1 MSARPA
7 FANNPTRARTTFAP
21 GFSSPW
27 SHLMPA
33 TTTKPEPKTRA
44 RNRPRIDLATLKIE
58 KNVPPPEGRN
68 IIGKYN
74 EYFSTLAPK
83 DAIKCQPDEVSPI
96 ANALRKWIKDKKK
109 DGELIVLSQKNCDDD
124 LSIGRVWLWP
134 KDESLDGTQHA
145 RAAKASAVGRRAR
158 AGGRA

>member
-33 TTTKPEPKTRA
+33 STPFQSKPRV
-44 RNRPRIDLATLKIE
+44 RNRPRIDLTTLKIE
-58 KNVPPPEGRN
+58 KDVPPPEGRN

-74 EYFSTLAPK
+74 DYFSQMAPK
-83 DAIKCQPDEVSPI
+83 DAIKCKPDEVSPI

-109 DGELIVLSQKNCDDD
+109 DGEFTVLSQKNCDDD

-134 KDESLDGTQHA
+134 KGESLDGTQHA
-145 RAAKASAVGRRAR
+145 RAAKASAVAR
-158 AGGRA
+158 NARSSRK